1 MWFSEEK
8 RNEFLAY
15 FPDIVKQLEDK
26 AATLDDIE
34 KGKHFREILEY
45 TVPGGKRYGGVIV
58 VETYK
63 TLLPKSEQTPE
74 NIKLCYYL
82 GWCMEL
88 FYDCIFMSD
97 DIMDGGKMRR
107 NRPCWYTLEHV
118 GLSAINDACL
128 LETGMYYLLLKNFGH
143 LDCYLRLYELIH
155 DSAFL
160 LYLGQYMSVKYSKDA
175 FDTSIKLYK
184 MAMDSASVYIASYL
198 PVALGMTLAGRDNP
212 EVLRKAKSI
221 LSQLGY
227 FYLIDNDYMD
237 CFGDPALTGK
247 VGTDIQTGKCRWPI
261 VAFMEKASPE
271 QKKLMRAN
279 YGKDNEENVAVAK
292 QLFEEINIHK
302 IYTDYVLELY
312 QKLMK
317 DIEEN
322 SYGEMK
328 QIYLA
333 LVQTIPISL
342 KANGILL

>member
-1 MWFSEEK
+1 MISRTGGCVINHK
-8 RNEFLAY
+8 SSVSSTSSAMGL
-15 FPDIVKQLEDK
+15 QLEEK

-34 KGKHFREILEY
+34 KGKHY
-45 TVPGGKRYGGVIV
+45 
-58 VETYK
+58 
-63 TLLPKSEQTPE
+63 SE
-74 NIKLCYYL
+74 
-82 GWCMEL
+82 

-107 NRPCWYTLEHV
+107 NRPCWYTLDHV

-160 LYLGQYMSVKYSKDA
+160 LYLGQYMSVKLSKDA

-247 VGTDIQTGKCRWPI
+247 VGTDIRTGKCRWPI

-302 IYTDYVLELY
+302 IYTDVLELY
-312 QKLMK
+312 QNLMK

-328 QIYLA
+328 PIYLA